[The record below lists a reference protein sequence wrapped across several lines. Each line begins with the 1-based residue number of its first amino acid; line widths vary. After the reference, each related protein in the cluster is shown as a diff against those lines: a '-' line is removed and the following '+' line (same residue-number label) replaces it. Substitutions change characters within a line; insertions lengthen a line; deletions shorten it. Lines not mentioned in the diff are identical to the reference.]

1 MSASILPAWA
11 AISTLSRS
19 SSVRSDIDSEKDF
32 IPSPND
38 ASLPPNSSIEPIPKR
53 LAIPSITDATVIAI
67 INSAKLCAA
76 AAVSGDISLRKVI
89 NGKAAIAN
97 ADNCRPKT
105 AKFNPRKLPTA
116 VISSATVN
124 AIIATTRFLTPD
136 NTFSST
142 FLMPAIK

>member
-19 SSVRSDIDSEKDF
+19 SSVKSDIDSEKVF

-38 ASLPPNSSIEPIPKR
+38 ASLPPNSSIEPIPKK

-76 AAVSGDISLRKVI
+76 VAVSGDIRLRKFI

-97 ADNCRPKT
+97 ADNCRPKA

-124 AIIATTRFLTPD
+124 PIIATTRFLTPD

-142 FLMPAIK
+142 FLMPVIK